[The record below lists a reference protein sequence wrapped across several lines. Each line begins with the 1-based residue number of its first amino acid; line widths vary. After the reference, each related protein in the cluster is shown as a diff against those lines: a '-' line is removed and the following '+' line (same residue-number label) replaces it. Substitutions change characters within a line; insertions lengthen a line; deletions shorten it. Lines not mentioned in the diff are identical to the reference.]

1 MSDRYTISVYV
12 DGRIADIGYYRN
24 WDARSLF
31 FEAVA
36 LGLLFGD
43 CVSREEYLVKRY
55 GTESVAYSVEP
66 EVYENTEANLKWLEE
81 CSEWPYIVDL
91 TLKQIYP
98 GRRAKT
104 AKELDKLPSALKL
117 DNVVRRRLRERGVW
131 GWEGQ
136 RRVLKDIVYA
146 LEIIRTP
153 KYAAPGMDYSVF
165 LDHCRIPFG
174 LFDRARVMD
183 ALRGL
188 GDALSNEVRELL
200 ERERGLSA

>member
-1 MSDRYTISVYV
+1 MSDRYTISVYI
-12 DGRIADIGYYRN
+12 DGHIADIGYYRN
-24 WDARSLF
+24 WDPRSLF

-66 EVYENTEANLKWLEE
+66 EVFENTEANLKWLEE

-104 AKELDKLPSALKL
+104 EEELQKLPSALKL
-117 DNVVRRRLRERGVW
+117 DNVVRRRLRKRGVW

-146 LEIIRTP
+146 LEIVRTP

-174 LFDRARVMD
+174 SFDREGVMG
-183 ALRGL
+183 ALLGL

-200 ERERGLSA
+200 AVERA